1 LPDGPYA
8 YWAKYL
14 PGAEHPRI
22 VRAARAGGPEELLL
36 DGPALA
42 KGTPY
47 FSFGDYRHSPDH
59 RLFAYAVDETGSES
73 YQLRIRDLR
82 SRRDL
87 PEVIPNVSGFTWA
100 RDGRTLFYVRLDDDH
115 RARFVHRHRI
125 GSDPADDRR
134 VYEEKDLGFEVSVV
148 TTRSGRFVVISTENG
163 DTTEQRLIDAA
174 RPQAK
179 PLLVVARTPG
189 LRYYV
194 DDWGDRLVIRTN
206 AEGAADFKIDTAP
219 ALAPGRNNWLEL
231 VPHKEGRRILDI
243 IALAGYLVRRERE
256 DGLERLVIRR
266 KADGDEHAVAVDEEA
281 YSLDL
286 VSLYEFDTSTIRYSY
301 SSLATPKQTLD
312 YDAVSR
318 ERMLRNQQRIPSG
331 HDPSA
336 YVVRRL
342 AVTTADNEQ
351 VPVTVLHRKGLPI
364 DGSNPLYLEGYG
376 ARSRSIPRPC
386 RWSTVGWSMP
396 SRMCAAAWRRA
407 SAGATPGGGQTS
419 STHSRISSRSPSI

>member
-1 LPDGPYA
+1 MQFGQLSRRELITALTGAALVQPSDSLVESAAAEATSPPPVAPRKPTRLTAHGIERVDDYAWLRDPNWREVMQDPSRLAPEIRAHLEAENKYADAVLAPLAGLRLKLLEEMKGRIESDESEVPLPDGPYA

-59 RLFAYAVDETGSES
+59 RLFAYAIDETGSES

-148 TTRSGRFVVISTENG
+148 TTRSGRFVVISSESG

-194 DDWGDRLVIRTN
+194 DDWGDRLVIR
-206 AEGAADFKIDTAP
+206 
-219 ALAPGRNNWLEL
+219 
-231 VPHKEGRRILDI
+231 
-243 IALAGYLVRRERE
+243 
-256 DGLERLVIRR
+256 
-266 KADGDEHAVAVDEEA
+266 
-281 YSLDL
+281 
-286 VSLYEFDTSTIRYSY
+286 
-301 SSLATPKQTLD
+301 
-312 YDAVSR
+312 
-318 ERMLRNQQRIPSG
+318 
-331 HDPSA
+331 
-336 YVVRRL
+336 
-342 AVTTADNEQ
+342 
-351 VPVTVLHRKGLPI
+351 
-364 DGSNPLYLEGYG
+364 
-376 ARSRSIPRPC
+376 
-386 RWSTVGWSMP
+386 
-396 SRMCAAAWRRA
+396 
-407 SAGATPGGGQTS
+407 
-419 STHSRISSRSPSI
+419 